1 MLNLQMAHNILCTN
15 YIQLQ
20 FNFIDKKIRAISTLN
35 NDTYIVGRNTLFRTK
50 DEMGL

>member
-1 MLNLQMAHNILCTN
+1 MLNLQTAHNILFDN
-15 YIQLQ
+15 YLYMQ

-35 NDTYIVGRNTLFRTK
+35 NDAYIVGRNTLFRTK